1 MNSPAEYEVEQLSIK
16 DLYALANNL
25 RLREPKPSSF
35 NNSNRLAIASMLR
48 HPPQIAVF
56 LQFSSTYGILRQLK
70 ARPQRISCPETP
82 QNETTIH
89 NQRLKIKTCEIMLK
103 FIGILKNGY
112 CDAWKNLKQRELKE
126 IAFQAVMAF
135 SCSTLSVPFRPIRS
149 CFSPLNANA

>member
-1 MNSPAEYEVEQLSIK
+1 
-16 DLYALANNL
+16 
-25 RLREPKPSSF
+25 
-35 NNSNRLAIASMLR
+35 MLR

-56 LQFSSTYGILRQLK
+56 LQFSSTYGSFRQLK
-70 ARPQRISCPETP
+70 ARPQRISFPETQ

-89 NQRLKIKTCEIMLK
+89 NQRLKIKKLVKLCK

-112 CDAWKNLKQRELKE
+112 YDVWKNLKQRELKE